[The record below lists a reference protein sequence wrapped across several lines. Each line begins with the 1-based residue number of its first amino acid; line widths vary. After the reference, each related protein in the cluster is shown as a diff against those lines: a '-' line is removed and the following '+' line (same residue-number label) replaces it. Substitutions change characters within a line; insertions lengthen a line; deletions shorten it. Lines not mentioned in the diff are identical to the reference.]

1 MRELEF
7 LPEWYKE
14 GRRRQSHMRRQYVA
28 LAVTFLVMMTFNLTA
43 AHRARTGAAELAH
56 FEGQRMRA
64 EGIVHEFSV
73 VAKELNELKVK
84 ADLMERMDSKIDV
97 AAVLAEM
104 SCLIAEPVVLSR
116 VEFIAEPFSRPPGEE
131 KGSAVRTAGT
141 TGASEARLPLGRT
154 GFRIILA
161 GVAAHP
167 SHVADLVCRLD
178 ESSYF
183 QRVYPS
189 FSRTTRIQ
197 IAGATAGRPQAD
209 AATRKDSAALEVTE
223 FEITCRLANYEEIDN

>member
-1 MRELEF
+1 MRELDF

-28 LAVTFLVMMTFNLTA
+28 LAVVFLAMMTFNLTA
-43 AHRARTGAAELAH
+43 AHRARTAAAELAH
-56 FEGQRMRA
+56 FEGQQMRA

-73 VAKELNELKVK
+73 VTKEFNELKVR
-84 ADLMERMDSKIDV
+84 ADLMERLDSKIDV

-116 VEFIAEPFSRPPGEE
+116 VEFTAEPFSRPPGQE
-131 KGSAVRTAGT
+131 KGSAVQTASATGT
-141 TGASEARLPLGRT
+141 SRARLPLGRT
-154 GFRIILA
+154 RFRIVLA

-189 FSRTTRIQ
+189 FSRTTRIH
-197 IAGATAGRPQAD
+197 IAGATTGQPRAD
-209 AATRKDSAALEVTE
+209 AATRRDAEALEVTE
-223 FEITCRLANYEEIDN
+223 FEITCHLANYEEIDI